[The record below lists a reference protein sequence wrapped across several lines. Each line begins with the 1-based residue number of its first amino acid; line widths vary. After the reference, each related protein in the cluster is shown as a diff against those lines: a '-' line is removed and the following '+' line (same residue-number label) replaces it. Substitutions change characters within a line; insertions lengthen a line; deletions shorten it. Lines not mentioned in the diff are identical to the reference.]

1 MTKTITI
8 NFIEPNGTTKTVNAE
23 TGLSIMVAAVE
34 NNIIGI
40 PAICNGCCSCGTCLI
55 ELPQDKL
62 HLASQQYSGEIQ
74 VLSKLKNATKSS
86 RLACQVIVSDELQGL
101 TVKVADKR

>member
-8 NFIEPNGTTKTVNAE
+8 HFIEPNGTTKTVTAE

-34 NNIIGI
+34 NNITGI

-74 VLSKLKNATKSS
+74 VLLKLKNATDNS
-86 RLACQVIVSDELQGL
+86 RLACQVVVSDELEGVTFNVTNRL
-101 TVKVADKR
+101 